1 MFRRDD
7 HECLWNGPSWPF
19 ATSQTLTAMAN
30 LLNHYQ
36 QITVTK
42 DHYFEL
48 INIYA
53 KSHYRKK
60 EDETVVSWLDENIQP
75 YTGEWLSRK
84 ILQEWGWRPNKGGI
98 ERGKDYN
105 HSTFNDLIIT
115 GLVGLRPQK
124 DNTLKVNP
132 LVPEDEWDYF
142 CLDNIKYRGKKIT
155 IIYDQDGT
163 RYGKGMGLKLYADGK
178 ERGSS
183 KDLQPIHVEL

>member
-1 MFRRDD
+1 M
-7 HECLWNGPSWPF
+7 
-19 ATSQTLTAMAN
+19 
-30 LLNHYQ
+30 
-36 QITVTK
+36 I
-42 DHYFEL
+42 
-48 INIYA
+48 
-53 KSHYRKK
+53 
-60 EDETVVSWLDENIQP
+60 SWLDENIQP

-84 ILQEWGWRPNKGGI
+84 ILQEWGWRSNKGGV

-124 DNTLKVNP
+124 DDTLKVNP

-155 IIYDQDGT
+155 IIYDKYGT
-163 RYGKGMGLKLYADGK
+163 RYGKGIGLKLYVDGK
-178 ERGSS
+178 KMGSS